1 MQGSLLLERLPQL
14 KRNRNPQKKEFVMV
28 HMDPAELIDS
38 RPNDGPLA
46 LWRNKVVLGVHHDGA
61 GAMPTE
67 WKIVTDRL
75 VHDIL
80 LGLIEPHNDYHG
92 GRVVA

>member
-1 MQGSLLLERLPQL
+1 
-14 KRNRNPQKKEFVMV
+14 
-28 HMDPAELIDS
+28 MDPAELIDS

-46 LWRNKVVLGVHHDGA
+46 LWRDKIVLGVHHDGA

-80 LGLIEPHNDYHG
+80 FWFDWNPTLLSQTQRTESC
-92 GRVVA
+92 

>member
-1 MQGSLLLERLPQL
+1 MQGSLVLGRLPQL
-14 KRNRNPQKKEFVMV
+14 RRNRKPQKKEFVMV

-38 RPNDGPLA
+38 RPNNGPLA
-46 LWRNKVVLGVHHDGA
+46 LWRDKIVLGVHHDGA

-75 VHDIL
+75 VHHIL
-80 LGLIEPHNDYHG
+80 FGLLNPTMMTTGAE
-92 GRVVA
+92 

>member
-1 MQGSLLLERLPQL
+1 
-14 KRNRNPQKKEFVMV
+14 
-28 HMDPAELIDS
+28 
-38 RPNDGPLA
+38 
-46 LWRNKVVLGVHHDGA
+46 VLGVHHDGA

-80 LGLIEPHNDYHG
+80 FGLIESTMMTTS
-92 GRVVA
+92 AE

>member
-1 MQGSLLLERLPQL
+1 MQGLVVLESLPLLR
-14 KRNRNPQKKEFVMV
+14 RNRNPQRKEFVIV

-38 RPNDGPLA
+38 RPNNGPLA

-67 WKIVTDRL
+67 WEIVAYRL

-80 LGLIEPHNDYHG
+80 FGLIEPHNDD
-92 GRVVA
+92 RVLA

>member
-1 MQGSLLLERLPQL
+1 
-14 KRNRNPQKKEFVMV
+14 MV

-38 RPNDGPLA
+38 RPNNGPLA
-46 LWRNKVVLGVHHDGA
+46 LWRDKVVLGVHHDGA
-61 GAMPTE
+61 DAMPTE

-80 LGLIEPHNDYHG
+80 FGLIVIRPGTWCDKARMKG
-92 GRVVA
+92 KI

>member
-1 MQGSLLLERLPQL
+1 
-14 KRNRNPQKKEFVMV
+14 MV

-75 VHDIL
+75 VHEML
-80 LGLIEPHNDYHG
+80 FSLIELHNDDHG
-92 GRVVA
+92 LRLA

>member
-1 MQGSLLLERLPQL
+1 M
-14 KRNRNPQKKEFVMV
+14 
-28 HMDPAELIDS
+28 
-38 RPNDGPLA
+38 
-46 LWRNKVVLGVHHDGA
+46 WRNEVVLGVHHDGA

-80 LGLIEPHNDYHG
+80 FGLIEPHNDDHG
-92 GRVVA
+92 HRVLA

>member
-1 MQGSLLLERLPQL
+1 MQGSLVLGRLRSLGEIGIP
-14 KRNRNPQKKEFVMV
+14 REGIC
-28 HMDPAELIDS
+28 HGAHGSAELIDS
-38 RPNDGPLA
+38 RPNNGPLA

-80 LGLIEPHNDYHG
+80 FGLIEPHNDDHG
-92 GRVVA
+92 HRVLA